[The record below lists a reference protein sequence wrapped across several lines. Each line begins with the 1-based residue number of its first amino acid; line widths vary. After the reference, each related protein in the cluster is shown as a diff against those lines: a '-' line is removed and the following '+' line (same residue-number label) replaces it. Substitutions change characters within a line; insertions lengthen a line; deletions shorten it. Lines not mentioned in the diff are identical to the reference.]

1 MKDRRAILHSITN
14 GLKELGYTD
23 EEIKRIQEDLSDGD
37 SNRLQIL
44 EERLDVLIKYK
55 KEQ

>member
-44 EERLDVLIKYK
+44 EESHYM
-55 KEQ
+55 